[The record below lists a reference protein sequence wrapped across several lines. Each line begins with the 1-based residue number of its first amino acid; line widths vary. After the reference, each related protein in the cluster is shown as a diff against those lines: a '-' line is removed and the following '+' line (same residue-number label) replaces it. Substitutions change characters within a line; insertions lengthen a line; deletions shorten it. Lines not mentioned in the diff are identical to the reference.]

1 MDIDYESTIT
11 SGDDIVAGYFKKVNI
26 VMRKKVAII
35 GASFRFPGSTSAT
48 FWPRLLEGQNF
59 ITEVDSS
66 RWSKEEFLHPDKENP
81 ATSYTFAAGSLG
93 DISAFDAGFFN
104 ISPREAAVMDPQ
116 QRLLLELGWEVF
128 ENAGVKPSNMRGS
141 DCGVYLGIAST
152 DYAYRLAHDLGTIE
166 AATATGSTL
175 SIAAN
180 RLSYF
185 YDLNGPSMAIDT
197 ACSSSL
203 IAFHQACQA
212 IQNGDIKQAITGGIS
227 LHLHPFGFLIFSK
240 ASMLSRTG
248 QCHVFDESADGY
260 VRSEGAGLFFL
271 KDYDKAVEDGNQI
284 LAVVAGSAINTDG
297 RKSSLTVP
305 SADAQIA
312 LMKQTYATAGISP
325 ADIDYLE
332 AHGTGTPVGDPIECR
347 AIGEALGQ
355 QRPAGQP
362 LPIGSIKSNI
372 GHLEA
377 ASGVAG
383 LMKALYCVIE
393 RKVPATIGIKNLNSK
408 IPFADLNLNVVTETQ
423 ALKPNGKLVV
433 GVNSFGFGGANAHVI
448 LESHVPLANLRLP
461 SATGHCVPL
470 LVSAKNN
477 AGLAAMS
484 EQFAQFLVESSESRL
499 YDAAY
504 QAMFR
509 RELHPQ
515 RVVVFGSDAK
525 ESAQALLDF
534 AANPTVS
541 ILSSVVESG
550 SVLEQPKGPVFV
562 YSGNGSQWQGMGK
575 LLLADGVFHAAITEV
590 DAIFQPLSGYSLLAE
605 LAGENGDDR
614 YQLTEI
620 AQPALFALQVGVT
633 RMLAQKG
640 VIPVAVIGHSVG
652 EVAAAWACGA
662 LTLKDATRVIYHRSR
677 LQGLTKGCGQMSA
690 VGLSGADTASLLQTL
705 SLDNQLVV
713 AGENSFKGS
722 TVAGPVTGLERL
734 EQELTE
740 RQIFVRR
747 LGLDYAFHSPAM
759 NVIRDRLIDVLN
771 DIVPGA
777 SCIPMYSTVTGG
789 VLDGKRLDAEYWW
802 QNIRYPV
809 LFQSAS
815 EGLTEQGYNVFVEVG
830 PHPILRGYVADAL
843 SSQEQPGIVIST
855 LLRREETLQL
865 IDRAVAKVLIAGI
878 EINLECLFPHSG
890 NFVQLPN
897 YAWQR
902 ERHWHPETPES
913 SGRLYRERVHPLL
926 GYPVPGHELT
936 WDNRLDTRL
945 FPTLD
950 HHRVGDAVLFPG
962 AGFTEVVLAAALQ
975 YQPGKYVEIEELE
988 IHNPL
993 LLHSDSSKK
1002 VRVVIDSSDGAI
1014 SIVSRSTTQAEPWV
1028 QHVVARLPGEA
1039 RGWMLATTA
1048 PVLPTRDPDFT
1059 SSEHLALTQV
1069 VGLNYGPA
1077 YQTIEAGWIDDNQV
1091 LARLTVPSLIE
1102 AELETLHLHP
1112 ALLDSAFQLIAQLLS
1127 KDAKSRKGLA
1137 FIPVKL
1143 GRISFAS
1150 GSQPPC
1156 LAQVRLV
1163 RRSEHSLLADLT
1175 LYDAQGLAV
1184 ISIKDARFR
1193 GVRLQRDRSGD
1204 LKLVDFVGIAKPYPV
1219 SGRSLSLPDSLLGA
1233 QLQQHIAAVADDP
1246 ALARYANEIDPLLD
1260 SLCGTFLL
1268 EAIEELGGE
1277 LTAQQRSTWGAEA
1290 QTLSG
1295 YLDHLLEQAL
1305 EDGSLTAIGDGCW
1318 RIAEQGERP
1327 SAQDIWQE
1335 LFRSYPEHFQI
1346 IHSVGRIGTHLL
1358 GLLTGQVSITELL
1371 PRETSPAHLT
1381 RQVLS
1386 APGYHALL
1394 ESLRGHITQRLDVLP
1409 DGQRLRILELGF
1421 GGAPL
1426 AADLCAR
1433 LDFDRV
1439 DYQYCAENL
1448 DQALMLQADFPDLQ
1462 ILTLGD
1468 AEQLPAVP
1476 GNNFDLVLVSSDLAP
1491 LDAVSRG
1498 LRHGAARLC
1507 AKGEVLLLAQHPA
1520 RWADFI
1526 FGAEPFWW
1534 LAGHEQQALS
1544 VQQRPVFWQQ
1554 ELRRHGLK
1562 VSEPLEVIPQTASG
1576 SYLLVAAADSERKF
1590 DVANQPQRQNWLLVT
1605 HEQGPQARFAEE
1617 LAAALREQ
1625 DQDVAFLAPDS
1636 ATALA
1641 EQLRQRPSAPQHILM
1656 VAGLFATQGLD
1667 AQAERC
1673 MLAAAI
1679 NQACESVGITPDC
1692 WLLTSGAAIHL
1703 LPHSAQMKSTV
1714 QQFADAALWGFG
1726 RTLANEAVGCR
1737 IRLLDLAVGA
1747 GVEALLPA
1755 LLNADEETEF
1765 AVSITGDRYV
1775 ARLRIQPHE
1784 LQKNGLQDAP
1794 AQVKLGFDL
1803 PGQLRNL
1810 RWEVQAP
1817 LVPAG
1822 DELDIEVQATGLN
1835 FRDVMYALGLLS
1847 DEAIEN
1853 GFSGPTLGF
1862 EFAGVVRA
1870 KGALVEGD
1878 FQPGDRVVGFGPSSF
1893 ANRLITNANA
1903 VAQIPEGMSFE
1914 AAATIPSTFFT
1925 VYYAVHYLARLE
1937 PGEKIL
1943 IHGAAGGVGIAA
1955 IQIAKWCGA
1964 EIYATAGSDEKR
1976 DFLRLLG
1983 VEYVFD
1989 SRSLAFADDILA
2001 VTNGRGVDVV
2011 LNSLAGEAI
2020 NRNLRVLK
2028 PFGRFLELGKRDFY
2042 QNTKIGLRPFR
2053 NNISYFGI
2061 DADQLMSERPQLTR
2075 RLFGEMMGLFRD
2087 GILSPL
2093 PYRVFDANE
2102 VVEAFRYMQQARQIG
2117 KIVVTYRMPIQHI
2130 FTAPVAQP
2138 PALKLSVD
2146 GSYLVTGGLSGFGL
2160 RTAQWLVE
2168 KGARHLVLL
2177 GRRGAATEE
2186 AQPLLAAWR
2195 EEGIE
2200 VQAQSCDI
2208 TDRAQLASVMARI
2221 EASAHPLR
2229 GVVHAATVFD
2239 DGLIRNLDQQ
2249 QLQRVLE
2256 PKAKGAQY
2264 LHELTTHLQLDFF
2277 VLFSSA
2283 TTLFGNPGQANYV
2296 AANHWLEALARH
2308 RLAHG
2313 LPATSVLWG
2322 AIDDAG
2328 FLARNQD
2335 IKDALQSRMGGA
2347 ALQSQTALDTLE
2359 RLLLQQRSGL
2369 GVLELDW
2376 KALSRFLPAAATPK
2390 FNELARLHAGEQDE
2404 ESDVDDIQRLL
2415 AEMNDQELSE
2425 IFGEMLKQE
2434 ISEILRLA
2442 TSKLDINR
2450 PLQELGLDSL
2460 MSVELVVA
2468 VEERFGIRLPV
2479 MELSETSSI
2488 AKLTGRIIELLRG
2501 REGHDAHQDAGS
2513 NLQLLTADALSR
2525 HGAELS
2531 SEDIVQL
2538 NDGLRGH
2545 NSNLSRLIN

>member
-1 MDIDYESTIT
+1 MC
-11 SGDDIVAGYFKKVNI
+11 
-26 VMRKKVAII
+26 KKVAII

-48 FWPRLLEGQNF
+48 FWQNLLDGRSF
-59 ITEVDSS
+59 ITQADFS
-66 RWSKEEFLHPDKENP
+66 RWTKEEFLHPDKTNP
-81 ATSYTFAAGSLG
+81 ATSYTFASGSLG
-93 DISAFDAGFFN
+93 DISTFDAGFFN

-116 QRLLLELGWEVF
+116 QRLLLELVWEAF
-128 ENAGVKPSNMRGS
+128 ENAGVKPSSLRGS
-141 DCGVYLGIAST
+141 DCGVYLGIASV
-152 DYAYRLAHDLGTIE
+152 DYAYRLTHDMATID
-166 AATATGSTL
+166 ANTATGNTF

-185 YDLNGPSMAIDT
+185 YDLQGPSMVIDT

-212 IQNGDIKQAITGGIS
+212 IRNGDIDQAITGGIS

-260 VRSEGAGLFFL
+260 VRSEGAGLFYL
-271 KDYDKAVEDGNQI
+271 KDYDKAIEDGNQI
-284 LAVVAGSAINTDG
+284 LAVVAGSAANTDG

-312 LMKQTYATAGISP
+312 LMKQAYATAGICA

-332 AHGTGTPVGDPIECR
+332 AHGTGTPVGDPIESR

-393 RKVPATIGIKNLNSK
+393 RKVPATIGIKKLNSK
-408 IPFADLNLNVVTETQ
+408 IPFADLNLSVVTETQ
-423 ALKPNGKLVV
+423 ALKPSGKLVV

-448 LESHVPLANLRLP
+448 LESHVPPAAPQAP
-461 SATGHCVPL
+461 SATDHPVPL
-470 LVSAKNN
+470 MVSAKDS

-484 EQFAQFLVESSESRL
+484 EQFAQFLAEPGEANL
-499 YDAAY
+499 YDVAY
-504 QAMFR
+504 QAMVR

-515 RVVVFGSDAK
+515 RVVVFGADAQ

-534 AANPTVS
+534 SADPAVS
-541 ILSSVVESG
+541 ALSSVVESG
-550 SVLEQPKGPVFV
+550 SALEKPKGPVFV

-575 LLLADGVFHAAITEV
+575 SLLADSDFYAAVAEV

-633 RMLAQKG
+633 RMLASKG
-640 VIPVAVIGHSVG
+640 VTPVAVIGHSVG

-662 LTLKDATRVIYHRSR
+662 LTLNDATRVIFHRSR

-690 VGLSGADTASLLQTL
+690 VGLSGADTASLLQEF
-705 SLDNQLVV
+705 SLDNELVV
-713 AGENSFKGS
+713 AGENSFKGA
-722 TVAGPVTGLERL
+722 TVAGPVAGLERL
-734 EQELTE
+734 EQALTE
-740 RQIFVRR
+740 LQVFVRR

-759 NVIRDRLIDVLN
+759 NVIRDRVVDLLS
-771 DIVPGA
+771 DISPGA
-777 SCIPMYSTVTGG
+777 SRIPMYSTVTGG
-789 VLDGKRLDAEYWW
+789 VLAGERLDAEYWW

-815 EGLTEQGYNVFVEVG
+815 EGLAEQGYNVFVEVG

-843 SSQEQPGIVIST
+843 SCREQQGVVIPT
-855 LLRREETLQL
+855 VLRREETPQL
-865 IDRAVAKVLIAGI
+865 IDRTVAKVLIAGV
-878 EINLECLFPHSG
+878 EINLEYLFPQHG
-890 NFVQLPN
+890 CFVQLPN

-902 ERHWHPETPES
+902 ERHWHPDTPES
-913 SGRLYRERVHPLL
+913 SSPIYRERIHPLL

-936 WDNRLDTRL
+936 WENRLDTQL
-945 FPTLD
+945 FPLLGD
-950 HHRVGDAVLFPG
+950 HMVGDAVLFPG
-962 AGFTEVVLAAALQ
+962 AGFTEVALAAALQ
-975 YQPGKYVEIEELE
+975 YQPGEYVEIEELE
-988 IHNPL
+988 IHSPL
-993 LLHSDSSKK
+993 LLHPDSSKK
-1002 VRVVIDSSDGAI
+1002 VRVVIDSTDGAI
-1014 SIVSRSTTQAEPWV
+1014 SIVSRTTGQAEPWV

-1039 RGWMLATTA
+1039 RGGMLAQTA
-1048 PVLPTRDPDFT
+1048 PVLPTRAPDFT
-1059 SSEHLALTQV
+1059 SSGHLALTRA

-1077 YQTIEAGWIDDNQV
+1077 YQAIDAGWIDDHQV
-1091 LARLTVPSLIE
+1091 LARLTVPALIE
-1102 AELETLHLHP
+1102 AELGTLHLHP
-1112 ALLDSAFQLIAQLLS
+1112 ALLDSAFQLITQLLS
-1127 KDAKSRKGLA
+1127 KDARSRNGLA

-1143 GRISFAS
+1143 GRISFAV

-1163 RRSEHSLLADLT
+1163 RRSEHSLLADFT
-1175 LYDAQGLAV
+1175 LYDAQGQAV
-1184 ISIKDARFR
+1184 ICIKDARFR
-1193 GVRLQRDRSGD
+1193 GVRLQKDRSGD
-1204 LKLVDFVGIAKPYPV
+1204 LKLVDFVGVAKPYAV
-1219 SGRSLSLPDSLLGA
+1219 AGRTLPLPDSLLGA
-1233 QLQQHIAAVADDP
+1233 ELQQHMAAVADDP

-1268 EAIEELGGE
+1268 EAIEKLGGE
-1277 LTAQQRSTWGAEA
+1277 LTVQQRSTWGAEA
-1290 QTLSG
+1290 QVLSG
-1295 YLDHLLEQAL
+1295 YLDQLLEQAV
-1305 EDGSLTAIGDGCW
+1305 EDGSLDAVGEGYW
-1318 RIAEQGERP
+1318 RIADQGERP
-1327 SAQDIWQE
+1327 SAQEIWQE

-1346 IHSVGRIGTHLL
+1346 IHSVGRIGTHLSEL
-1358 GLLTGQVSITELL
+1358 FTGRVSIAELL
-1371 PRETSPAHLT
+1371 PRETSPARLT
-1381 RQVLS
+1381 RQVLGAS
-1386 APGYHALL
+1386 GYHALL
-1394 ESLRGHITQRLDVLP
+1394 GSLRGHIAQRLSVLP

-1426 AADLCAR
+1426 AADLCAS

-1439 DYQYCAENL
+1439 DYQYCAESL
-1448 DQALMLQADFPDLQ
+1448 DQASMLHADFPDLQ
-1462 ILTLGD
+1462 ILSLAD
-1468 AEQLPAVP
+1468 AAQLSAVP
-1476 GNNFDLVLVSSDLAP
+1476 GNSFDLVVAATDLAP
-1491 LDAVSRG
+1491 LEAVSQG

-1507 AKGEVLLLAQHPA
+1507 AKGEMLLLAQHPA

-1526 FGAEPFWW
+1526 FGAEPSWW
-1534 LAGHEQQALS
+1534 LAGHQQQALS
-1544 VQQRPVFWQQ
+1544 VQQRPGFWQQ
-1554 ELRRHGLK
+1554 ELRRHGLA
-1562 VSEPLEVIPQTASG
+1562 VSEPLEFMPHTASG
-1576 SYLLVAAADSERKF
+1576 SYLLVAATDSEKALE
-1590 DVANQPQRQNWLLVT
+1590 VVSQPQRQNWLLVAS
-1605 HEQGPQARFAEE
+1605 EQGPEATFAQA
-1617 LAAALREQ
+1617 LASALREQ
-1625 DQDVAFLAPDS
+1625 DQEVAFLSPDS

-1641 EQLRQRPSAPQHILM
+1641 EQLRQRPAAPQHVLM
-1656 VAGLFATQGLD
+1656 LCGLFATQGLD
-1667 AQAERC
+1667 AQADRC

-1679 NQACESVGITPDC
+1679 TQACESVGIKPDC
-1692 WLLTSGAAIHL
+1692 WLLTSGAAVHL
-1703 LPHSAQMKSTV
+1703 LPRGARVESTV
-1714 QQFADAALWGFG
+1714 QGLADAALWGFG

-1737 IRLLDLAVGA
+1737 VRLLDLAAGA
-1747 GVEALLPA
+1747 GVDALLPA

-1765 AVSITGDRYV
+1765 AVSTTGDRYV
-1775 ARLRIQPHE
+1775 ARLRIQPNE
-1784 LQKNGLQDAP
+1784 LPDDALQDAP
-1794 AQVKLGFDL
+1794 VQVKLGFDL

-1810 RWEVQAP
+1810 RWEARAP

-1893 ANRLITNANA
+1893 ANRLVTNANA
-1903 VAQIPEGMSFE
+1903 VARIPEGMSFE

-1983 VEYVFD
+1983 VEHVFD

-2001 VTNGRGVDVV
+2001 ITNGRGVDVV

-2075 RLFGEMMGLFRD
+2075 RLFGEMMELFRD

-2093 PYRVFDANE
+2093 PYRAFDANE

-2117 KIVVTYRMPIQHI
+2117 KIVVTYRTPIQRV

-2138 PALKLSVD
+2138 PALKLSAD
-2146 GSYLVTGGLSGFGL
+2146 GTYLVTGGLSGFGL
-2160 RTAQWLVE
+2160 RSAQWLVE

-2186 AQPLLAAWR
+2186 AQPLLAAWH
-2195 EEGIE
+2195 EQGIA
-2200 VQAQSCDI
+2200 VLAQACDI
-2208 TDRAQLASVMARI
+2208 TDSAQLAAVMARI
-2221 EASAHPLR
+2221 EASANPLR

-2239 DGLIRNLDQQ
+2239 DGLIRNLTQQ
-2249 QLQRVLE
+2249 QLQRVLA

-2264 LHELTTHLQLDFF
+2264 LHELTAQLPLDFF

-2308 RLAHG
+2308 RLALG

-2335 IKDALQSRMGGA
+2335 IKEALQSRMGGA
-2347 ALQSQTALDTLE
+2347 ALQSQAALDTLE

-2390 FNELARLHAGEQDE
+2390 FNELARLHGGEQDE

-2415 AEMNDQELSE
+2415 AEMNDEELSDL
-2425 IFGEMLKQE
+2425 FGEMLKQE
-2434 ISEILRLA
+2434 ISEILRLP
-2442 TSKLDINR
+2442 TSKLDITR

-2488 AKLTGRIIELLRG
+2488 VKLTGRILELLRG
-2501 REGHDAHQDAGS
+2501 SQDHDTPQDAAN
-2513 NLQLLTADALSR
+2513 NLQSLAASALSR

-2531 SEDIVQL
+2531 REDIVQL
-2538 NDGLRGH
+2538 SDGLS
-2545 NSNLSRLIN
+2545 SNLSRLIN